1 MRLQKGWRG
10 TRIWGSFGS
19 SGMRKLVCKK
29 FCQKGFW
36 RGSRGEGWWWKDGLH
51 RERSC
56 GARGLEGL

>member
-19 SGMRKLVCKK
+19 SGFHPIRK

-36 RGSRGEGWWWKDGLH
+36 RGLRGEGWWWKDGLR